1 VRATNAP
8 GGSSALTRALT
19 GGARTRARA
28 RWDPQTTPGTARP
41 AAPTT
46 WVSWAT
52 TRTRPPPSD
61 RRRVAVLVGALT
73 LGALAAAGAL
83 TGVGPGH
90 GTRPFSC
97 SR

>member
-1 VRATNAP
+1 VRTTNAP
-8 GGSSALTRALT
+8 GGSSALARALT
-19 GGARTRARA
+19 GGARTRARF
-28 RWDPQTTPGTARP
+28 RWDPQASPGTIRTVTS
-41 AAPTT
+41 TT

-83 TGVGPGH
+83 TGTGPGH